1 MVDEF
6 LGGLPPLLVYAVVA
20 LLVAAESAF
29 VAGLVLP
36 AATALIAMGLLANAG
51 VVAVVPAILV
61 GALAAVLGGSLAY
74 ASGKRTGP
82 KLRARRPER
91 WERADRLFQRYGGR
105 AVFLGQWLVGA
116 RTLVPRLAGL
126 NGMPYRRFA
135 MRQMPSGVLWS
146 LWMVGASYLAGASY
160 HVLAARV
167 GQAGGALAV
176 FAAMVVG
183 LVLAGRWFGRH
194 PGRWSRL
201 GSSVVLSLG
210 ALTVL
215 AIVLVLVVPLV
226 VRFSGLASADAAV
239 AFWARG
245 QWTSDGYLFALD
257 AATTIEWPQLLFVA
271 ALVSLG
277 SWWAARRRGRR
288 DAAGML
294 LALGP
299 VVPLAVLVL
308 AVNWKGWSP
317 PEVVFFPPVTEFD
330 GPLPVA
336 AGARLA
342 QLAGGSVAPLAAA
355 CGLLAWLIGRHL
367 PRSLRTVVWAAAVT
381 LATVSAGSWVY
392 LGWSRLS
399 ETIAA
404 LLLGAAWAAL
414 NAAIW
419 SGRLD
424 REDPAG
430 PAVAALVRR
439 ARGWIAQL
447 AVQER
452 VGALLVPFHEP
463 RKPKVAVA
471 PAERRPL

>member
-1 MVDEF
+1 MVDDF
-6 LGGLPPLLVYAVVA
+6 LGGLPPICVYAVVA

-51 VVAVVPAILV
+51 VVDVVPAILV
-61 GALAAVLGGSLAY
+61 GALAALLGGSLAY
-74 ASGKRTGP
+74 ASGLRNGP
-82 KLRARRPER
+82 KLKARRPER
-91 WERADRLFQRYGGR
+91 WERADRLFSRYGGR
-105 AVFLGQWLVGA
+105 AVFLGQWVVGA
-116 RTLVPRLAGL
+116 RTLVPRLAGI
-126 NGMPYRRFA
+126 NGMRYRQFA
-135 MRQMPSGVLWS
+135 VRQMPSAVFWS

-176 FAAMVVG
+176 FAAMVAG

-201 GSSVVLSLG
+201 GSSMVLSLG
-210 ALTVL
+210 VLVALATVL
-215 AIVLVLVVPLV
+215 VFVVPPM
-226 VRFSGLASADAAV
+226 VRFSGLGTADAAV
-239 AFWARG
+239 ATWARG

-257 AATTIEWPQLLFVA
+257 WATGIEWPQLLVVA

-277 SWWAARRRGRR
+277 SWWASRRRGRR

-299 VVPLAVLVL
+299 VVPMAVLMLV
-308 AVNWKGWSP
+308 VNWTGWSAP
-317 PEVVFFPPVTEFD
+317 DVLIFPSVSEFD
-330 GPLPVA
+330 GPLPTG
-336 AGARLA
+336 AGNALA

-355 CGLLAWLIGRHL
+355 CGLLAWLLCRYL
-367 PRSLRTVVWAAAVT
+367 PRRLRVVVWAAAAAV
-381 LATVSAGSWVY
+381 AAVSAGSWVY

-404 LLLGAAWAAL
+404 LLVGAAWAAV

-419 SGRLD
+419 SGRLG
-424 REDPAG
+424 RE
-430 PAVAALVRR
+430 PAVGVRGD
-439 ARGWIAQL
+439 RGRTGQL
-447 AVQER
+447 AEQDNE
-452 VGALLVPFHEP
+452 GAVLVPFHEP
-463 RKPKVAVA
+463 RKPNVVAA
-471 PAERRPL
+471 PAASRPL